1 MGRITRISLDQVEA
15 LVWIA
20 RLGSFRAAAH
30 QLNVSQPAISG
41 RIRELERQLGGPL
54 PSRRLPPAPDRSRHA
69 TVRRAEQILTL
80 ARSLEDQADPAK
92 TLRGPI
98 RVGFA
103 DSFALTHLPALLAK
117 VEKAYPAAE
126 FEIVIDFSA
135 NLDRKLQAGQL
146 DFAIP
151 TEPELSPDIAVEPL
165 EDLDLAWVAG
175 KGLDFPSRALTPS
188 DLEGLP
194 DHHQSQAVE
203 ALRHHPGMVRPA
215 SATCRLCLYTCNSL
229 SIMANLA
236 SKGFGLSLLPV
247 GLFQSEM
254 ERWRAPHPPS
264 EAGAAE
270 APSGDRLSHRSR
282 PSQPEAHPRC
292 LPRAGHFRDRN
303 GNSSPCNVS
312 YRKALADSARRSSW
326 FD

>member
-1 MGRITRISLDQVEA
+1 MRISLDQVEA

-41 RIRELERQLGGPL
+41 RIRELERQLGGSLFHRDDYRP
-54 PSRRLPPAPDRSRHA
+54 RLTDLGLQ
-69 TVRRAEQILTL
+69 TVRHAEQILTL
-80 ARSLEDQADPAK
+80 ARALEDQADPAK

-98 RVGFA
+98 RMGFA
-103 DSFALTHLPALLAK
+103 DSFALTHMPALLAK
-117 VEKAYPAAE
+117 VEKAYPEAE

-146 DFAIP
+146 DFAIL

-175 KGLDFPSRALTPS
+175 KGLDLPSRALTPS
-188 DLEGLP
+188 DLKAYP
-194 DHHQSQAVE
+194 IITN
-203 ALRHHPGMVRPA
+203 PRPSKLYATIQEWFA
-215 SATCRLCLYTCNSL
+215 SVGDMPTRLYTCNSL

-247 GLFQSEM
+247 GLFPGEM
-254 ERWRAPHPPS
+254 KR
-264 EAGAAE
+264 GALRVLQVKPALPKHHL
-270 APSGDRLSHRSR
+270 AIAYRIDPGR
-282 PSQPEAHPRC
+282 PNLKPI
-292 LPRAGHFRDRN
+292 RDV
-303 GNSSPCNVS
+303 CHALVTAAT
-312 YRKALADSARRSSW
+312 RKR
-326 FD
+326 

>member
-1 MGRITRISLDQVEA
+1 MRISLDQVEA

-41 RIRELERQLGGPL
+41 RIRELERQLGGSLFHRDDYRP
-54 PSRRLPPAPDRSRHA
+54 RLTDLGMQ
-69 TVRRAEQILTL
+69 TVRHAEQILSL
-80 ARSLEDQADPAK
+80 ARALEDQADPAK

-98 RVGFA
+98 RMGFA
-103 DSFALTHLPALLAK
+103 DSFALTHMPALLAK

-146 DFAIP
+146 DFAIL

-175 KGLDFPSRALTPS
+175 KSLDLPSRALTPS
-188 DLEGLP
+188 DLKAYP
-194 DHHQSQAVE
+194 IITN
-203 ALRHHPGMVRPA
+203 PRPSKLYATIQEWFA
-215 SATCRLCLYTCNSL
+215 SVGDMPTRLYTCNSL

-247 GLFQSEM
+247 GLFQGEM
-254 ERWRAPHPPS
+254 KR
-264 EAGAAE
+264 GALRILQVKPALPKHHL
-270 APSGDRLSHRSR
+270 AIAYRIDPGR
-282 PSQPEAHPRC
+282 PNLKPI
-292 LPRAGHFRDRN
+292 RDV
-303 GNSSPCNVS
+303 CH
-312 YRKALADSARRSSW
+312 ALVTAATKKK
-326 FD
+326 

>member
-1 MGRITRISLDQVEA
+1 MRISLDQVEA

-41 RIRELERQLGGPL
+41 RIRELERQLGGSLFHRDDYRP
-54 PSRRLPPAPDRSRHA
+54 RLTDLGMQ
-69 TVRRAEQILTL
+69 TVRHAEQILTL
-80 ARSLEDQADPAK
+80 ARALEDQADPAK

-98 RVGFA
+98 RMGFA
-103 DSFALTHLPALLAK
+103 DSFALTHMPAMLAR

-146 DFAIP
+146 DFAIL

-175 KGLDFPSRALTPS
+175 KGLDLPSRALTPS
-188 DLEGLP
+188 DLKAYP
-194 DHHQSQAVE
+194 IITN
-203 ALRHHPGMVRPA
+203 PRPSKLYATIQEWFA
-215 SATCRLCLYTCNSL
+215 SVGDMPTRLYTCNSL

-254 ERWRAPHPPS
+254 KR
-264 EAGAAE
+264 GALKILQVKPALPKHHL
-270 APSGDRLSHRSR
+270 AIAYRIDPGR
-282 PSQPEAHPRC
+282 PNLKPI
-292 LPRAGHFRDRN
+292 RDV
-303 GNSSPCNVS
+303 CHALIAAATK
-312 YRKALADSARRSSW
+312 RK
-326 FD
+326 

>member
-1 MGRITRISLDQVEA
+1 MRISLDQVEA

-41 RIRELERQLGGPL
+41 RIRELERQLGGSLFHRDDYRP
-54 PSRRLPPAPDRSRHA
+54 RLTDLGMQ
-69 TVRRAEQILTL
+69 TVRHAEQILTL
-80 ARSLEDQADPAK
+80 ARALEDQADPAK

-98 RVGFA
+98 RMGFA

-117 VEKAYPAAE
+117 VEKAYPEAE

-146 DFAIP
+146 DFAIL

-175 KGLDFPSRALTPS
+175 RGLDLPSRALTPS
-188 DLEGLP
+188 DLKTYP
-194 DHHQSQAVE
+194 IITN
-203 ALRHHPGMVRPA
+203 PRPSKLYATIQEWFA
-215 SATCRLCLYTCNSL
+215 SVGDMPQRLYTCNSL

-254 ERWRAPHPPS
+254 KR
-264 EAGAAE
+264 GALRILQVKPALPKHHL
-270 APSGDRLSHRSR
+270 AIAYRIDPGRPNLKPIRDVCHALVTSGTK
-282 PSQPEAHPRC
+282 
-292 LPRAGHFRDRN
+292 
-303 GNSSPCNVS
+303 
-312 YRKALADSARRSSW
+312 RK
-326 FD
+326 

>member
-1 MGRITRISLDQVEA
+1 MRISLDQVEA

-41 RIRELERQLGGPL
+41 RIRELERQLGGSLFHRDDYRP
-54 PSRRLPPAPDRSRHA
+54 RLTDLGMQ
-69 TVRRAEQILTL
+69 TVRHAEQILTL
-80 ARSLEDQADPAK
+80 ARALEDQADPAK

-98 RVGFA
+98 RMGFA
-103 DSFALTHLPALLAK
+103 DSFALTHMPALLAR

-146 DFAIP
+146 DFAIL

-175 KGLDFPSRALTPS
+175 KGLDLPSRALTPS
-188 DLEGLP
+188 DLKAYP
-194 DHHQSQAVE
+194 IITN
-203 ALRHHPGMVRPA
+203 PRPSKLYATIQEWFA
-215 SATCRLCLYTCNSL
+215 SVGDMPMRLYTCNSL

-254 ERWRAPHPPS
+254 KR
-264 EAGAAE
+264 GALRILQVKPALPKHHL
-270 APSGDRLSHRSR
+270 AIAYRIDPGR
-282 PSQPEAHPRC
+282 PNLKPI
-292 LPRAGHFRDRN
+292 RDVCHALIAA
-303 GNSSPCNVS
+303 STK
-312 YRKALADSARRSSW
+312 RK
-326 FD
+326 

>member
-1 MGRITRISLDQVEA
+1 MRISLDQVEA

-41 RIRELERQLGGPL
+41 RIRELERQLGGSLFHRDDYRP
-54 PSRRLPPAPDRSRHA
+54 RLTDLGMQ
-69 TVRRAEQILTL
+69 TVRHAEQILSL
-80 ARSLEDQADPAK
+80 ARALEDQADPAK

-98 RVGFA
+98 RMGFA
-103 DSFALTHLPALLAK
+103 DSFALTHMPALLAK
-117 VEKAYPAAE
+117 VEKAYPSAE

-146 DFAIP
+146 DFAIL

-175 KGLDFPSRALTPS
+175 KGLDLPSRALTPS
-188 DLEGLP
+188 DLKAYP
-194 DHHQSQAVE
+194 IITN
-203 ALRHHPGMVRPA
+203 PRPSKLYATIQEWFA
-215 SATCRLCLYTCNSL
+215 SVGDMPTRLYTCNSL

-247 GLFQSEM
+247 GLFQGEM
-254 ERWRAPHPPS
+254 KR
-264 EAGAAE
+264 GALRILQVKPALPKHHL
-270 APSGDRLSHRSR
+270 AIAYRIDPGR
-282 PSQPEAHPRC
+282 PNLKPI
-292 LPRAGHFRDRN
+292 RDV
-303 GNSSPCNVS
+303 CH
-312 YRKALADSARRSSW
+312 ALVTGATKKK
-326 FD
+326 

>member
-1 MGRITRISLDQVEA
+1 MRISLDQVEA

-41 RIRELERQLGGPL
+41 RIRELERQLGGSLFHRDDYRP
-54 PSRRLPPAPDRSRHA
+54 RLTDLGTQ
-69 TVRRAEQILTL
+69 TVRHAEQILTL
-80 ARSLEDQADPAK
+80 ARALEDQADPAK

-98 RVGFA
+98 RMGFA
-103 DSFALTHLPALLAK
+103 DSFALTHMPALLAR

-146 DFAIP
+146 DFAIL

-175 KGLDFPSRALTPS
+175 KGLDLPSRALTPS
-188 DLEGLP
+188 DLKAYP
-194 DHHQSQAVE
+194 IITN
-203 ALRHHPGMVRPA
+203 PRPSKLYATIQEWFA
-215 SATCRLCLYTCNSL
+215 SVGDMPTRLYTCNSL

-254 ERWRAPHPPS
+254 KR
-264 EAGAAE
+264 GALRILQVKPALPKHHL
-270 APSGDRLSHRSR
+270 AIAYRIDPGR
-282 PSQPEAHPRC
+282 PNLKPI
-292 LPRAGHFRDRN
+292 RDV
-303 GNSSPCNVS
+303 CHALIAAATK
-312 YRKALADSARRSSW
+312 RK
-326 FD
+326 

>member
-1 MGRITRISLDQVEA
+1 MRISLDQVEA

-41 RIRELERQLGGPL
+41 RIRELERQLGGSLFHRDDYRP
-54 PSRRLPPAPDRSRHA
+54 RLTDLGMQ
-69 TVRRAEQILTL
+69 TVRHAEQILTL
-80 ARSLEDQADPAK
+80 ARALEDQADPAK

-98 RVGFA
+98 RMGFA
-103 DSFALTHLPALLAK
+103 DSFALTHMPALLAR

-146 DFAIP
+146 DFAIL
-151 TEPELSPDIAVEPL
+151 TEPEPSPDIAVEPL

-175 KGLDFPSRALTPS
+175 KGPNLPSRALTPS
-188 DLEGLP
+188 DLKAYP
-194 DHHQSQAVE
+194 IITN
-203 ALRHHPGMVRPA
+203 PRPSKLYATIQEWFA
-215 SATCRLCLYTCNSL
+215 SVGDMPTRLYTCNSL

-254 ERWRAPHPPS
+254 KR
-264 EAGAAE
+264 GALRILQVKPALPKHHL
-270 APSGDRLSHRSR
+270 AIAYRIDPGR
-282 PSQPEAHPRC
+282 PNLKPI
-292 LPRAGHFRDRN
+292 RDV
-303 GNSSPCNVS
+303 CHALIAAATK
-312 YRKALADSARRSSW
+312 RK
-326 FD
+326 

>member
-1 MGRITRISLDQVEA
+1 MRISLDQVEA

-54 PSRRLPPAPDRSRHA
+54 FHRDDYRPRLTDLGTQ
-69 TVRRAEQILTL
+69 TVRHAEQILTL
-80 ARSLEDQADPAK
+80 ARALEDQADPAK

-98 RVGFA
+98 RMGFA
-103 DSFALTHLPALLAK
+103 DSFALTHMPALLAK
-117 VEKAYPAAE
+117 VEKAYPEAE

-146 DFAIP
+146 DFAIL

-175 KGLDFPSRALTPS
+175 KSLDLPSRALTPS
-188 DLEGLP
+188 DLKAYP
-194 DHHQSQAVE
+194 IITN
-203 ALRHHPGMVRPA
+203 PRPSKLYATIQEWFA
-215 SATCRLCLYTCNSL
+215 SVGDMPTRLYTCNSL

-236 SKGFGLSLLPV
+236 GKGFGLSLLPV

-254 ERWRAPHPPS
+254 KR
-264 EAGAAE
+264 GALRVLQVKPALPKHHL
-270 APSGDRLSHRSR
+270 AIAYRIDPGR
-282 PSQPEAHPRC
+282 PNLKPI
-292 LPRAGHFRDRN
+292 RDV
-303 GNSSPCNVS
+303 CHAIVAAAT
-312 YRKALADSARRSSW
+312 KKK
-326 FD
+326 

>member
-1 MGRITRISLDQVEA
+1 MRISLDQVEA

-54 PSRRLPPAPDRSRHA
+54 FHRDDYRPRLTDLGMQ
-69 TVRRAEQILTL
+69 TVRHAEQILTL
-80 ARSLEDQADPAK
+80 ARALEDQADPAK

-98 RVGFA
+98 RMGFA

-117 VEKAYPAAE
+117 VEKAYPEAE
-126 FEIVIDFSA
+126 FEIFIDFSA

-146 DFAIP
+146 DFAIL

-175 KGLDFPSRALTPS
+175 KGLDLPSRALTPS
-188 DLEGLP
+188 DLKAYP
-194 DHHQSQAVE
+194 IITN
-203 ALRHHPGMVRPA
+203 PRPSKLYATIQEWFA
-215 SATCRLCLYTCNSL
+215 SVGDMPTRLYTCNSL

-247 GLFQSEM
+247 GLFQGEM
-254 ERWRAPHPPS
+254 KR
-264 EAGAAE
+264 GALRILQVKPALPKHHL
-270 APSGDRLSHRSR
+270 AIAYRIDPGR
-282 PSQPEAHPRC
+282 PNLKPI
-292 LPRAGHFRDRN
+292 RDV
-303 GNSSPCNVS
+303 CHALIAAATK
-312 YRKALADSARRSSW
+312 RK
-326 FD
+326 